1 MRGRID
7 FPFRGRI
14 DEVRMYDYALV
25 PSQIQN
31 LAQRTVDPVGTG
43 TIVITKLTSPAGA
56 SAAFPF
62 SLGDGETETDFSLRD
77 GESSTF
83 ENMPVGAYVAQEGAL
98 SGALDGFSLSDI
110 TCVEDGATNSVA
122 EVQTQQALINLEA
135 DETVICTFTNHKI
148 EVPLPG
154 PQNAANLIPLVDSR
168 IQSVSQWS
176 IRMRRFYRL
185 SRASTMARAP
195 SLWLAQQSCWAPR

>member
-1 MRGRID
+1 
-7 FPFRGRI
+7 
-14 DEVRMYDYALV
+14 MYDYALV

-98 SGALDGFSLSDI
+98 SGALDGFSL
-110 TCVEDGATNSVA
+110 
-122 EVQTQQALINLEA
+122 
-135 DETVICTFTNHKI
+135 
-148 EVPLPG
+148 
-154 PQNAANLIPLVDSR
+154 
-168 IQSVSQWS
+168 
-176 IRMRRFYRL
+176 
-185 SRASTMARAP
+185 
-195 SLWLAQQSCWAPR
+195 